1 MEKKRI
7 IIYVALAYGLAW
19 ALWFAV
25 VYPMVNAGGGL
36 GTSVQFA
43 IAAGMFAP
51 AIAAALT
58 RLITKEG
65 FKDAWIKP
73 RAFKKTWRY
82 YVLAWFGPLVLV
94 IAGAVLYF
102 LINPADFDPSMSY
115 VIQATHEQAE
125 AMGVELAIDDETI
138 RLSQYASLA
147 TLVIAPAINA
157 VTCFGEEWGWRGY
170 LLPHLLE
177 RFSIIPTLLIS
188 GIIWGL
194 WHAPITLIGHNY
206 GLGYAGYPFT
216 GIAAM
221 CLFCI
226 EICVFMSYVT
236 LRTGSC
242 LPAVFAHGMVNG
254 SAAMGL
260 IFSATGGNPFVGPT
274 PTGIVGGAFFIVAAI
289 FMVRDLMRRG
299 WKLPKED
306 KPAKSSKAAKPKDPK
321 GARA

>member
-7 IIYVALAYGLAW
+7 VIYVALAYGLAW

-25 VYPMVNAGGGL
+25 VYPMVNGGGL
-36 GTSVQFA
+36 GTSMQLA

-82 YVLAWFGPLVLV
+82 YLLAWFGPLVLV
-94 IAGAVLYF
+94 LAGAALYF
-102 LINPADFDPSMSY
+102 LFNPADFDPSMSY
-115 VIQATHEQAE
+115 VIQATREQAE
-125 AMGVELAIDDETI
+125 AMGVEMSVDDETI
-138 RLSQYASLA
+138 RLTQIASLA

-188 GIIWGL
+188 GIIWGI

-226 EICVFMSYVT
+226 VVGVFMSYVT

-254 SAAMGL
+254 SAAAGI
-260 IFSATGGNPFVGPT
+260 IFSATGGNPFVGPA
-274 PTGIVGGAFFIVAAI
+274 PTGILGGAFFIVAAI
-289 FMVRDLMRRG
+289 FMAVDLARNG
-299 WKLPKED
+299 WVLPVAD
-306 KPAKSSKAAKPKDPK
+306 KPATSEKPLDPREVQ
-321 GARA
+321 A

>member
-7 IIYVALAYGLAW
+7 VIYVALAYGLAW

-25 VYPMVNAGGGL
+25 VYPMVNGGGL

-94 IAGAVLYF
+94 LAGAALYF
-102 LINPADFDPSMSY
+102 LINPADFDPSMGY
-115 VIQATHEQAE
+115 VIQATREQAE
-125 AMGVELAIDDETI
+125 AMGVEMNVDDETI
-138 RLSQYASLA
+138 RLTQIASLA

-226 EICVFMSYVT
+226 VVGVFMSYVT

-260 IFSATGGNPFVGPT
+260 IFSATGGNPFVGPA
-274 PTGIVGGAFFIVAAI
+274 PTGIVGGAFFIVAAV

-306 KPAKSSKAAKPKDPK
+306 KPAKNSKAAMPKNPK

>member
-7 IIYVALAYGLAW
+7 VIYVALAYGLAW

-25 VYPMVNAGGGL
+25 VYPMVNGGGL
-36 GTSVQFA
+36 GTSMQLA

-73 RAFKKTWRY
+73 CAFKKTWRY

-94 IAGAVLYF
+94 LAGAALYF

-115 VIQATHEQAE
+115 VIQATREQAE
-125 AMGVELAIDDETI
+125 AMGVEMNVDDETI
-138 RLSQYASLA
+138 RLTQIASLA

-188 GIIWGL
+188 GIIWGI

-226 EICVFMSYVT
+226 VLGVFMSYVT

-254 SAAMGL
+254 SAAAGI
-260 IFSATGGNPFVGPT
+260 IFSATGGNPFVGPA
-274 PTGIVGGAFFIVAAI
+274 PTGILGGAFFIVAAI
-289 FMVRDLMRRG
+289 FMAVDLARNG
-299 WKLPKED
+299 WILPVAE
-306 KPAKSSKAAKPKDPK
+306 KPATSEKPLDPREVQ
-321 GARA
+321 A

>member
-7 IIYVALAYGLAW
+7 VIYVALAYGLAW

-25 VYPMVNAGGGL
+25 VYPMVNGGGL

-94 IAGAVLYF
+94 LAGAALYF
-102 LINPADFDPSMSY
+102 LINPADFDPSMGY
-115 VIQATHEQAE
+115 VIQTTHEQAE

-226 EICVFMSYVT
+226 VVGVFMSYVT

-254 SAAMGL
+254 SAAAGI
-260 IFSATGGNPFVGPT
+260 IFTATGGNPFVGPA
-274 PTGIVGGAFFIVAAI
+274 PTGIVGGAFFIVAAV

-306 KPAKSSKAAKPKDPK
+306 KPAKNSKAATPKNPK

>member
-1 MEKKRI
+1 MEKRRI
-7 IIYVALAYGLAW
+7 VIYVVLAYGLAW

-25 VYPMVNAGGGL
+25 VYPMVNGGGL
-36 GTSVQFA
+36 GTSVQLA

-94 IAGAVLYF
+94 LAGAALYF
-102 LINPADFDPSMSY
+102 LINPSDFDPSMSY
-115 VIQATHEQAE
+115 VIQATREQAK
-125 AMGVELAIDDETI
+125 AMGVEMSVDDETI
-138 RLSQYASLA
+138 RLSQIASLA
-147 TLVIAPAINA
+147 TLVIAPALNA

-177 RFSIIPTLLIS
+177 RFSVVPTLIIS

-206 GLGYAGYPFT
+206 GMGYVGYPFT

-221 CLFCI
+221 CIFCI
-226 EICVFMSYVT
+226 VLGVFMSYVT

-254 SAAMGL
+254 CAAAGI
-260 IFSATGGNPFVGPT
+260 IFSATGGNPFVGPA
-274 PTGIVGGAFFIVAAI
+274 PTGVLGGAFFIVAAI
-289 FMVRDLMRRG
+289 FMAVDLARNG
-299 WKLPKED
+299 WVLPVAY
-306 KPAKSSKAAKPKDPK
+306 KPAKSEKPLDPREVQ
-321 GARA
+321 A

>member
-7 IIYVALAYGLAW
+7 VIYVALAYGLAW

-25 VYPMVNAGGGL
+25 VYPMVNGGGL
-36 GTSVQFA
+36 GTSMQLA

-94 IAGAVLYF
+94 LAGAALYF

-115 VIQATHEQAE
+115 VIQATREQAE
-125 AMGVELAIDDETI
+125 AMGVEMNIDDEAI
-138 RLSQYASLA
+138 RLTQIASLA

-177 RFSIIPTLLIS
+177 RFSLPVTLLVS
-188 GIIWGL
+188 GIIWGI
-194 WHAPITLIGHNY
+194 WHAPITVLGHNY

-226 EICVFMSYVT
+226 VLGVFMSYIT

-254 SAAMGL
+254 SAAAGI
-260 IFSATGGNPFVGPT
+260 IFSATGGNPFVGPA
-274 PTGIVGGAFFIVAAI
+274 PTGILGGAFFIVAAI
-289 FMVRDLMRRG
+289 FMAVALARNG
-299 WKLPKED
+299 WELPVAGKTATSE
-306 KPAKSSKAAKPKDPK
+306 KPLDPREVQ
-321 GARA
+321 A

>member
-7 IIYVALAYGLAW
+7 VIYVALAYGLAW

-25 VYPMVNAGGGL
+25 VYPMVNGGGL
-36 GTSVQFA
+36 GTSMQLA

-94 IAGAVLYF
+94 LAGAALYF

-115 VIQATHEQAE
+115 VIQAMREQAE
-125 AMGVELAIDDETI
+125 AMGVEMNIDDEAI
-138 RLSQYASLA
+138 RLTQIASLA

-177 RFSIIPTLLIS
+177 RFSLPVTLLVS
-188 GIIWGL
+188 GIIWGI
-194 WHAPITLIGHNY
+194 WHAPITVLGHNY

-226 EICVFMSYVT
+226 VLGVFMSYIT

-254 SAAMGL
+254 SAAAGI
-260 IFSATGGNPFVGPT
+260 IFSATGGNPFVGPA
-274 PTGIVGGAFFIVAAI
+274 PTGILGGAFFIVAAI
-289 FMVRDLMRRG
+289 FMAVDLARNG
-299 WKLPKED
+299 WELPVAGKTATSE
-306 KPAKSSKAAKPKDPK
+306 KPLDPREVQ
-321 GARA
+321 A

>member
-7 IIYVALAYGLAW
+7 VIYVALAYGLAW

-25 VYPMVNAGGGL
+25 VYPMVNGGGL

-94 IAGAVLYF
+94 LAGAVLYF
-102 LINPADFDPSMSY
+102 LINPADFDPSMGY
-115 VIQATHEQAE
+115 VIQTTHEQAE

-226 EICVFMSYVT
+226 VVGVFMSYVT

-260 IFSATGGNPFVGPT
+260 IFSATGGNPFVGPA
-274 PTGIVGGAFFIVAAI
+274 PTGIVGGAFFIAAAV

-306 KPAKSSKAAKPKDPK
+306 KPAKNSKAATPKNPK

>member
-7 IIYVALAYGLAW
+7 VIYVALAYGLAW

-25 VYPMVNAGGGL
+25 VYPMVNGGGL
-36 GTSVQFA
+36 GTSMQLA

-94 IAGAVLYF
+94 LAGAALYF

-115 VIQATHEQAE
+115 VIQATREQAE
-125 AMGVELAIDDETI
+125 AMGVEMNIDDEAI
-138 RLSQYASLA
+138 RLTQIASLA

-170 LLPHLLE
+170 LMPKLGH
-177 RFSIIPTLLIS
+177 RKRIVPTLIIT
-188 GIIWGL
+188 GVIWGL
-194 WHAPITLIGHNY
+194 WHAPLTALGHNY
-206 GLGYAGYPFT
+206 GAGYFGWPIL
-216 GIAAM
+216 GIIAM
-221 CLFCI
+221 CCFCT
-226 EICVFMSYVT
+226 VFGIFLSYVT
-236 LRTGSC
+236 IRTGSC
-242 LPAVFAHGMVNG
+242 LAAVFGHGAVNAVAG
-254 SAAMGL
+254 AATIFASANV
-260 IFSATGGNPFVGPT
+260 SPFVGPL
-274 PTGIVGGAFFIVAAI
+274 PTGIIGGAAFIAVALLML
-289 FMVRDLMRRG
+289 FDLRKRERSG
-299 WKLPKED
+299 GLEIPQAGR
-306 KPAKSSKAAKPKDPK
+306 P
-321 GARA
+321 

>member
-1 MEKKRI
+1 MEKRRI
-7 IIYVALAYGLAW
+7 VIYVALAYGLAW

-25 VYPMVNAGGGL
+25 VYPMVNGGGL
-36 GTSVQFA
+36 GTSVQLA

-73 RAFKKTWRY
+73 RAFKKTWCY

-94 IAGAVLYF
+94 LAGAALYF
-102 LINPADFDPSMSY
+102 LINPSDFDPSMSY
-115 VIQATHEQAE
+115 VIQATREQAK
-125 AMGVELAIDDETI
+125 AMGVEMSVDDETI
-138 RLSQYASLA
+138 RLSQIASLA
-147 TLVIAPAINA
+147 TLVIAPALNA

-177 RFSIIPTLLIS
+177 RFSVIPTLIIS
-188 GIIWGL
+188 GIIWGI
-194 WHAPITLIGHNY
+194 WHAPITVLGHNY
-206 GLGYAGYPFT
+206 GMGYAGYPFT

-226 EICVFMSYVT
+226 VLGVFMSYVT

-254 SAAMGL
+254 CAAAGI
-260 IFSATGGNPFVGPT
+260 IFSATGGNPFVGPA
-274 PTGIVGGAFFIVAAI
+274 PTGILGGAFFIVAAI
-289 FMVRDLMRRG
+289 FMAVDLARNG
-299 WKLPKED
+299 WVLPVAD
-306 KPAKSSKAAKPKDPK
+306 KPAKSEKPLDPREVQ
-321 GARA
+321 A

>member
-7 IIYVALAYGLAW
+7 VIYVALAYGLAW

-25 VYPMVNAGGGL
+25 VYPMVNGGGL
-36 GTSVQFA
+36 GTSMQLA

-94 IAGAVLYF
+94 LAGAVLYF
-102 LINPADFDPSMSY
+102 LINPADFDPSMGY
-115 VIQATHEQAE
+115 VIQTTHEQAE

-226 EICVFMSYVT
+226 VVGVFMSYVT

-260 IFSATGGNPFVGPT
+260 IFSATGGNPFVGPA
-274 PTGIVGGAFFIVAAI
+274 PTGIVGGAFFIAAAV

-306 KPAKSSKAAKPKDPK
+306 KPAKNSKAATPKNPK

>member
-7 IIYVALAYGLAW
+7 VIYVALAYGLAW

-25 VYPMVNAGGGL
+25 VYPMVNGDGL
-36 GTSVQFA
+36 GTSVQLA

-82 YVLAWFGPLVLV
+82 YVLAWFGPLALVL
-94 IAGAVLYF
+94 AGAALYF
-102 LINPADFDPSMSY
+102 LINPADFDPSMGY
-115 VIQATHEQAE
+115 VIQATREQAE
-125 AMGVELAIDDETI
+125 AMGVEMTVDDETI
-138 RLSQYASLA
+138 RLTQIASLA

-226 EICVFMSYVT
+226 VVGVFMSYVT

-260 IFSATGGNPFVGPT
+260 IFSATGGNPFVGPA
-274 PTGIVGGAFFIVAAI
+274 PTGIVGGAFFIVAAV

-306 KPAKSSKAAKPKDPK
+306 KPAKNSKAAMPKNPK

>member
-7 IIYVALAYGLAW
+7 VIYVALAYGLAW

-25 VYPMVNAGGGL
+25 VYPMVNGGGL
-36 GTSVQFA
+36 GTSMQLA

-94 IAGAVLYF
+94 LAGAALYF

-115 VIQATHEQAE
+115 VIQATREQAE
-125 AMGVELAIDDETI
+125 AMGVEMNIDDEAI
-138 RLSQYASLA
+138 RLTQIASLA

-157 VTCFGEEWGWRGY
+157 VTCFGEEWSWRGY

-177 RFSIIPTLLIS
+177 RFSLPVTLLVS
-188 GIIWGL
+188 GIIWGI
-194 WHAPITLIGHNY
+194 WHAPITVLGHNY

-226 EICVFMSYVT
+226 VLGVFMSYIT

-254 SAAMGL
+254 SAAAGI
-260 IFSATGGNPFVGPT
+260 IFSATGGNPFVGPA
-274 PTGIVGGAFFIVAAI
+274 PTGILGGAFFIVAAI
-289 FMVRDLMRRG
+289 FMAVDLARNG
-299 WKLPKED
+299 WELPVAGKTATSE
-306 KPAKSSKAAKPKDPK
+306 KPLDPREVQ
-321 GARA
+321 A